1 MLEKYELFVERST
14 GEQIKRLRGKRRK
27 AFFDFFDLLSTD
39 PFINGGIHF
48 EDHKGRLL
56 QKVTVLGLVIT
67 FHVDHALRE
76 IKILTVRL
84 ID

>member
-1 MLEKYELFVERST
+1 MREKYELFVERSA
-14 GEQIKRLRGKRRK
+14 GGQIKRLRGKRRR
-27 AFFDFFDLLSTD
+27 AVFDLLDLLVAD
-39 PFINGGIHF
+39 PFIDDRISF

-56 QKVTVLGLVIT
+56 QKITVAGLVIT
-67 FHVDHALRE
+67 FHADHALKE